1 MLDIRTIIVT
11 LIMTAL
17 LFGIGT
23 LGLNVPAERRLAVRL
38 WGGGNLIMA
47 AGWLLLALRNT
58 IPDWPSIVLGNT
70 FLIAALFCE
79 LSAIS
84 LLVQRPLSLKRQAVT
99 VLAFGLSFHFL
110 LQSGAPAQYR
120 IILIAGTLFVIAL
133 RVLYQL
139 HSNRDVSL
147 RNPRRMMQVFFLI
160 SAIASL
166 LRLIHYGFL
175 HTDAGS
181 LFEPTP
187 VQVLNFLS
195 YYITVIGGGTAFMLM
210 LSDLSYK
217 ELLLVASQDSLT
229 GLRNRRSFMDAATRD
244 LALANRHPRPLAM
257 LMLDVDFFKS
267 INDTRGHAAGDEVLR
282 QLGTLL
288 QAAMRESD
296 LLGRYGGEEFCMLLV
311 DVSLDD
317 ARRSAERLRQ
327 CIEEQP
333 IYHDAQRIA
342 VTTSI
347 GVAAWHAG
355 QSLDQLLSE
364 ADHALYRAK
373 AAGRNKVMA
382 SSPRATPR
390 ASGLAI

>member
-47 AGWLLLALRNT
+47 VGWLLLALRNT

-84 LLVQRPLSLKRQAVT
+84 LLVQRPLSLQRQAVT

-139 HSNRDVSL
+139 HSNRDESL

-382 SSPRATPR
+382 SSPRATLR
-390 ASGLAI
+390 APGLAI